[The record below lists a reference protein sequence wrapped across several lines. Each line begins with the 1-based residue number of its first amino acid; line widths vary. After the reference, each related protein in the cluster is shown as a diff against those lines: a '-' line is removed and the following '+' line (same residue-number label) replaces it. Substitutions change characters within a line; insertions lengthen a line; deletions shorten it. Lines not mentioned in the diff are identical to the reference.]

1 MPPQSLIFWPVLT
14 LAAWTFLVLL
24 TIPICRFTALAKGL
38 LRDGDYQYEEGT
50 HIPAWVRLPNL
61 LFMNLL
67 EVPVLFYVVALL
79 LFVTRGVDALALGLA
94 WGYVALRLLHGLI
107 YVSYNAVMHRFLAF
121 AISNVVVFVLW
132 VRFGLHLLALPPV

>member
-1 MPPQSLIFWPVLT
+1 MTQQALIFWPVLA

-24 TIPICRFTALAKGL
+24 MIPVCRFTAAAKGQ
-38 LRDGDYQYEEGT
+38 LRIGDYRYEEGT
-50 HIPAWVRLPNL
+50 HIPVWVRLPNL
-61 LFMNLL
+61 LLMNLL
-67 EVPVLFYVVALL
+67 EVPVLFYAVALL
-79 LFVTRGVDALALGLA
+79 LFVTRGVDALALELA
-94 WGYVALRLLHGLI
+94 WGYVALRLLHSLI